1 MGDLSAFESVL
12 RPMAISMHRE
22 RLVFALTP
30 LFGTAEQRAAAQ
42 AQVDAKS
49 DDEIE
54 AMMRAWLEDVSKFCP
69 ECGRP
74 YELTIAT
81 IEEREDAL
89 AAIHAYDVTHG
100 RVVPL
105 PGYDHVHRV
114 TPDDAPDTKDH
125 A

>member
-1 MGDLSAFESVL
+1 MSDMSAFESVL

-30 LFGTAEQRAAAQ
+30 LFGTREQRAAAQ

-54 AMMRAWLEDVSKFCP
+54 AMMNAWVEEVSKFCP

-74 YELTIAT
+74 YEPDVMVTT
-81 IEEREDAL
+81 VEEREQAL
-89 AAIHAYDVTHG
+89 AAIHAYDVAHG
-100 RVVPL
+100 RVAPL

-114 TPDDAPDTKDH
+114 KPDEQGTGA
-125 A
+125 

>member
-1 MGDLSAFESVL
+1 MSGELSAFQSAL
-12 RPMAISMHRE
+12 RQMTIALHRE

-30 LFGTAEQRAAAQ
+30 LFGTREQRAEAQ

-54 AMMRAWLEDVSKFCP
+54 AMMNAWLEDVSKFCP

-74 YELTIAT
+74 YELAVTT
-81 IEEREDAL
+81 IEEREAAL
-89 AAIHAYDVTHG
+89 AAIHAYDVEHG

-114 TPDDAPDTKDH
+114 TPDEQPDTKN
-125 A
+125 